1 MKHLSVAT
9 FLLFGIAVLSA
20 QETKTLWQKDIQ
32 SSTQDFL
39 SGMSVTI
46 DRQILLSGSSI
57 KSQNTEVGSSKNS
70 GYDYHIVKLNDQG
83 NKVWEKYFSGN
94 RQDYL
99 NSTIS
104 TQEGGFLLTGTSYST
119 QSLDKKFK
127 SLGSSDI
134 WMIKIDENGDEEWQ
148 QVIGTKYGDEARAS
162 VQALDLGYF
171 VAGNSNLSSY
181 GFGAS
186 DVMITRLDKNGKILN
201 QIVLGGTGSDEVEK
215 IIPTK
220 DGGCLIGIYSQSGMY
235 QDEEKKEIRPEL
247 LQNTLSK
254 SENTDES
261 GSSGQNSNSN
271 QKNSGNGEVK
281 FYGKKTENYGVGDY
295 WIVKLDKAG
304 NVEWEKNFGGTQD
317 DHLRTLSLTENGYL
331 IGGESRSETS
341 GNKRPS
347 LKEGTDL
354 WLIALDENGNETG
367 QYTYSFGSRDILMSL
382 DVIRK
387 TNKNNENE
395 TKGFLLGGYTQS
407 EEKKQSDDE
416 TFWMLYIDKNGKEQW
431 RKYVKGKS
439 KKNEERLVSAKLLGD
454 GTYLLAGTSAE
465 QLGEENW
472 KIVKLGDKDLD
483 ELIEKQDI
491 RIYPNPVEDYC
502 YVELSPEVWKSGS
515 PQDGQEAEIFLND
528 MSGRQI
534 QSIKT
539 KQQVTKINTSVL
551 PQGVYIVTAKTKSQT
566 VNSKIVKK

>member
-9 FLLFGIAVLSA
+9 FLLFGIIGFSA

-99 NSTIS
+99 NSTIA

-134 WMIKIDENGDEEWQ
+134 WIIKVDENGDEEWQ

-162 VQALDLGYF
+162 VQAADLGYF
-171 VAGNSNLSSY
+171 TAGNSNLSSY

-186 DVMITRLDKNGKILN
+186 DVMITKLDKNGKILN
-201 QIVLGGTGSDEVEK
+201 RIVLGGTGSDEVEK
-215 IIPTK
+215 IIPTR
-220 DGGCLIGIYSQSGMY
+220 DGGCLIGIYSQSGAY
-235 QDEEKKEIRPEL
+235 QDEEKKGITAEL
-247 LQNTLSK
+247 LLSTNSSSTTK
-254 SENTDES
+254 ENN
-261 GSSGQNSNSN
+261 NSNQN
-271 QKNSGNGEVK
+271 QKNSENDEVR
-281 FYGKKTENYGVGDY
+281 FYSKKTENYGVGDY
-295 WIVKLDKAG
+295 WIVKLDKDG

-317 DHLRTLSLTENGYL
+317 DHLRTLSLTEDGYL

-354 WLIALDENGNETG
+354 WLIALDENGNEKG
-367 QYTYSFGSRDILMSL
+367 QYTYNFGNRDILMSV
-382 DVIRK
+382 DKISGKDTR
-387 TNKNNENE
+387 NKAKE
-395 TKGFLLGGYTQS
+395 TIDKGFLLGGYTQS

-515 PQDGQEAEIFLND
+515 PQDLQEAEIFLND
-528 MSGRQI
+528 MSGRQV

-539 KQQVTKINTSVL
+539 KQQVTKINMAVL
-551 PQGVYIVTAKTKSQT
+551 PQGVYIVTAKTKNKT